1 MAKDNPEWVDPW
13 EANPYFT
20 GEFTGRKGNEGQA
33 VWNPETN
40 QIEKYTKEDWLDKS
54 RDYRRETGENIAHF
68 YTNKYGEDVYGIR
81 PEETY
86 AGMKGDGESWLI
98 AGPNPNEGNRPTMP
112 DPDNNTPVPISV
124 PNPDYDPE
132 KVVDPFLPK
141 PEGGPPITYPGSGG
155 PSVPAPGGPSAPVGG
170 GGGDPFRPP
179 SGSVQDSVFDNPK
192 NWESLY
198 GAPAQTDFR
207 TDFRL
212 GEDSPWGNEGVEGGN
227 RDFYRQQLNNLRAQE
242 QGYQQQSIAAALRRD
257 AASRQPDELPADP
270 FDWAYGGKGLPTV
283 GVAGG
288 TMDNPTAYSLRSY
301 VQPGETSNA
310 DILRKYGAFDTGN
323 MERWL
328 ADNDQFE
335 NQYNWSRASNPQDL
349 INTLSRDPAELATSN
364 YDYLSRIY
372 NNMFVQQGIETPEGG
387 GPSAAPGYA
396 LPIGVS

>member
-13 EANPYFT
+13 EANPYYT
-20 GEFTGRKGNEGQA
+20 GTFTGRKGNEGQA

-86 AGMKGDGESWLI
+86 TGMKPGGESWLI
-98 AGPNPNEGNRPTMP
+98 AGPNPNAGNQPRISDPT
-112 DPDNNTPVPISV
+112 NNTPVPRMIDN
-124 PNPDYDPE
+124 PNYRPE
-132 KVVDPFLPK
+132 DVVDPFLPT
-141 PEGGPPITYPGSGG
+141 PEGGPKITYPGSGG
-155 PSVPAPGGPSAPVGG
+155 SGETEQG

-179 SGSVQDSVFDNPK
+179 SGSVQDSVFNNPK

-242 QGYQQQSIAAALRRD
+242 QGYQEQSIAAALRRD
-257 AASRQPDELPADP
+257 AASRQPAQSPADP

-288 TMDNPTAYSLRSY
+288 TVDNPTAYALRSY

-310 DILRKYGAFDTGN
+310 DILRKYGDFDTGN
-323 MERWL
+323 LERWL
-328 ADNDQFE
+328 APNEQGETPWE

-364 YDYLSRIY
+364 YDFLSRIF
-372 NNMFVQQGIETPEGG
+372 NDMFVQQGIETPEGG

>member
-1 MAKDNPEWVDPW
+1 MAKNNPEWVDPW
-13 EANPYFT
+13 EANPYYT
-20 GEFTGRKGNEGQA
+20 GTFTGRKGNEGQA

-86 AGMKGDGESWLI
+86 TGMKPGGESWLI
-98 AGPNPNEGNRPTMP
+98 AGPNPNAGNQPRIS
-112 DPDNNTPVPISV
+112 DPINNTPVPRMID
-124 PNPDYDPE
+124 NPIYRPE
-132 KVVDPFLPK
+132 DVVDPFLPT
-141 PEGGPPITYPGSGG
+141 PEGGPKITYPGSGG
-155 PSVPAPGGPSAPVGG
+155 SGETEQ

-179 SGSVQDSVFDNPK
+179 SGSVQDSVFNNPK
-192 NWESLY
+192 NWEEAFGSPT
-198 GAPAQTDFR
+198 ATDFR

-242 QGYQQQSIAAALRRD
+242 QNYQESAIGAALRRQ
-257 AASRQPDELPADP
+257 AAANQPAELPADP

-288 TMDNPTAYSLRSY
+288 TVDNPTAYALRSY

-310 DILRKYGAFDTGN
+310 DIVRKYGDFDTGN
-323 MERWL
+323 LERWL
-328 ADNDQFE
+328 APNEQGETPWE